1 MTEEKI
7 PKRAVHAADFLNNP
21 SEYTKSFSRGLRIDL
36 GKFTLIE
43 ISGTAS
49 IDEKGRTYCP
59 GDFGAQVKRTYD
71 NIAALLASEG
81 ANWHDVT
88 RTRVYLK
95 DMKYYCEF
103 NDYRNS
109 FYKELGLNPF
119 PASICIQA
127 KLCRAGLLVEIEAT
141 ALLKIGSSRSTK
153 NK

>member
-1 MTEEKI
+1 MTREKI
-7 PKRAVHAADFLNNP
+7 LKKGVHAPDFLNNP
-21 SEYTKSFSRGLRIDL
+21 FEYGKSFSRGLRIDL

-59 GDFGAQVKRTYD
+59 EGFGAQVKRTFD
-71 NIAALLASEG
+71 NITALLASEG
-81 ANWHDVT
+81 ANWHDVIK
-88 RTRVYLK
+88 TRVYLK

-103 NDYRNS
+103 NACRNS
-109 FYKELGLNPF
+109 FYKELGLDPF

-127 KLCRAGLLVEIEAT
+127 KLCRAELLVEIEAT
-141 ALLKIGSSRSTK
+141 ALLKIGNSSFTQ